1 MNPVSSPLPA
11 HPVQAQKVGLYLA
24 ITDEWGQALGSG
36 ENPLDGRRDVATAQR
51 GGLVRVLAEGTV
63 GEVGEVGRSRP

>member
-1 MNPVSSPLPA
+1 M
-11 HPVQAQKVGLYLA
+11 GLYLA

-51 GGLVRVLAEGTV
+51 GGLVRVLAEGW
-63 GEVGEVGRSRP
+63 GGGGGQGHKML